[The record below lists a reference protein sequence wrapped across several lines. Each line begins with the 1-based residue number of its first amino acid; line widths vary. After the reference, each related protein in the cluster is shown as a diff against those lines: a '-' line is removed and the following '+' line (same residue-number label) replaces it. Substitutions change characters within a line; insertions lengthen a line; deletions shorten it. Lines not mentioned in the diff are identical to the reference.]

1 MISRKKLLEELE
13 AWKERLGVS
22 SPEVAAKIMIK
33 AFIDKVNAQPEED
46 VTDINVGSKWIP
58 FKERESDEEEKEM
71 YGTSHMLDC
80 KLPDDGEEIL
90 VTYSNG
96 TVSGDVF
103 VRDGYECYLES
114 GVDLVDKAI
123 AWQPL
128 PEPWKGG
135 ADMRKEKK

>member
-46 VTDINVGSKWIP
+46 VTDINVGNKWIP
-58 FKERESDEEEKEM
+58 VSER
-71 YGTSHMLDC
+71 
-80 KLPDDGEEIL
+80 LPEVNGVYCITRKINDGERI
-90 VTYSNG
+90 YYIPDSAYW
-96 TVSGDVF
+96 
-103 VRDGYECYLES
+103 DGISTWHDDTSVNHSRPYLTN
-114 GVDLVDKAI
+114 VI

-128 PEPWKGG
+128 PEAYKG
-135 ADMRKEKK
+135 E

>member
-46 VTDINVGSKWIP
+46 VTDINVGNKWIQVS
-58 FKERESDEEEKEM
+58 ERLPDEHDSIFAKAKGTDKWNNAMFEKISDEVNVTYEYPDGTRKA
-71 YGTSHMLDC
+71 GTSHTLDG
-80 KLPDDGEEIL
+80 KWHSEKTGIKKK
-90 VTYSNG
+90 V
-96 TVSGDVF
+96 V
-103 VRDGYECYLES
+103 
-114 GVDLVDKAI
+114 

-128 PEPWKGG
+128 PEPYKG
-135 ADMRKEKK
+135 E